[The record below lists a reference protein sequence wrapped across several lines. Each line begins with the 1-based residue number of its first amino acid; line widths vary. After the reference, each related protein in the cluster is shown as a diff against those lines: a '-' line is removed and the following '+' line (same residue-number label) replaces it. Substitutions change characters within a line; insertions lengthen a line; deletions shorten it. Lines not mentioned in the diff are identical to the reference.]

1 MGFHEVL
8 KFRKLEEGLLQRVQN
23 TILNT
28 EKVRRYVMDGT
39 YRATQE
45 DLDAVNKAI
54 REVEEI
60 VNRKL
65 AEGLESSLERLNK
78 ERKL

>member
-65 AEGLESSLERLNK
+65 AEDLESSLERLNK